1 MGSKGKTGFLV
12 GLALTAGLFA
22 GSVPAQAK
30 KVKLEISQADQK
42 VAAGKGLRVVVRA
55 PGRTVLSMAA
65 FARTFDGG
73 TSRASRSIRVRVGGS
88 GRAVVRIRLRSG
100 ARRAALGCGAR
111 TFIVRAVRGA
121 TGSAR
126 TSMTRS
132 LAECR
137 VGPLDLRQADECDFI
152 AQPNQ
157 GNCMFPFPSD
167 FHTRSERSAP
177 TGKRIEFAPGAMPT
191 NDSGV
196 PIDPSDYAASDG
208 FSHGQPIVL
217 KVPGLDSERAIE
229 RNDFVG
235 LESLGRYREE
245 TQRAVVIDSRTN
257 RRWPI
262 WVQVDANA
270 SSDED
275 RALIISPAVNF
286 EPGRRYVVAL
296 RNLVTT
302 QGEKIEAPAGFRVL
316 RDRLP
321 SRQRIV
327 NQRRKS
333 YEGIFKTLRKAKI
346 RRSNLYLAWAFTT
359 ASNENNYERALS
371 MRDRA
376 FAELGD
382 EDLSNGQIEG
392 TSPTFSV
399 TSIQNGPSPTVG
411 RRIRG
416 TFSVPCF
423 LEPGCFPSGE
433 IVLDGSGRPTRNG
446 NYQANFDCVVAPSS
460 LEPGAGPL
468 RPYVYG
474 HGLVGRASEVTGG
487 VNVSLTND
495 HEMLA
500 CATDEIGMANE
511 DLPVIGVALTELSTF
526 NRIPDRLQQGLLNSL
541 FLARLLAHPQGFAGH
556 PAFQNGDGSTAGE
569 SLIRPNEVY
578 WVGASQ
584 GGIFGGALA
593 AISPDFTRAALVV
606 GAMNYSTLLVRS
618 SNWPAYGAVMYGAY
632 TDELERP
639 LIFSLIQMLWDRGEP
654 NGYSHVM
661 TDDPPPDTPEHTISM
676 HIALGDHQ
684 VSNFASDVQARTIG
698 ASTNANPIDPRR
710 WPDYEALWNVP
721 RLTADQFPFTGNSII
736 YWDGGPVRPDPLDP
750 GELIGTGVPPY
761 ANVPPNPD
769 WEDPHGA
776 PRGASGPIEMMSTFL
791 RPNGFIDATA
801 ICSGDPCL
809 GGGWNGDYSALP
821 APAR

>member
-1 MGSKGKTGFLV
+1 MGSKGSIGVLV
-12 GLALTAGLFA
+12 VAALAIGLLAGA
-22 GSVPAQAK
+22 APAQAGK
-30 KVKLEISQADQK
+30 AKLEIVQADQK
-42 VAAGKGLRVVVRA
+42 AATGKGLRVVVRA
-55 PGRTVLSMAA
+55 PGRTSLSIAT

-73 TSRASRSIRVRVGGS
+73 TVSAARSIRVRVGAS
-88 GRAVVRIRLRSG
+88 GRAVVRVRLLSG
-100 ARRAALGCGAR
+100 ARAAARECGER
-111 TFIVRAVRGA
+111 TFIVRAIQGS

-126 TSMTRS
+126 ASMTRN
-132 LAECR
+132 LASCQ
-137 VGPLDLRQADECDFI
+137 VGILDLDRADECDFI
-152 AQPNQ
+152 AQPSQ

-167 FHTRSERSAP
+167 FYTRSDRSSP
-177 TGKRIEFAPGAMPT
+177 TGKRIAFDTGAMPT
-191 NDSGV
+191 NASGV

-217 KVPGLDSERAIE
+217 KVPGLDSEQAVE
-229 RNDFVG
+229 RNGFVG
-235 LESLGRYREE
+235 LEALGRYREA
-245 TQRAVVIDSRTN
+245 TQRAVVIDTRTG

-270 SSDED
+270 TSDED

-296 RNLVTT
+296 RNLVDA
-302 QGEKIEAPAGFRVL
+302 QGKTIEAPAGFRVL
-316 RDRLP
+316 RDGLP
-321 SRQRIV
+321 SRQRPV
-327 NQRRKS
+327 NLRRKS
-333 YEGIFKTLRKAKI
+333 YEDIFQTLRRAKVK
-346 RRSNLYLAWAFTT
+346 RSNLYLAWEFTT
-359 ASNENNYERALS
+359 ASNENNYGQALS

-382 EDLSNGQIEG
+382 EDLSDGQIEG
-392 TSPTFSV
+392 AAPTFSV
-399 TSIQNGPSPTVG
+399 TSIQNGPSPTIG

-416 TFSVPCF
+416 TFTVPCF
-423 LEPGCFPSGE
+423 MGTGCFPGGE
-433 IVLDGSGRPTRNG
+433 IVLDGSGNPTRNG
-446 NYQANFDCVVAPSS
+446 NYQANFDCAIAPSG
-460 LEPGAGPL
+460 LEPGANPL

-474 HGLVGRASEVTGG
+474 HGLVGRATEVTGG

-495 HEMLA
+495 HGMLA

-511 DLPVIGVALTELSTF
+511 DLPVIGVALTELSAF

-541 FLARLLAHPQGFAGH
+541 FLARLLAHPEGFGGH
-556 PAFQNGDGSTAGE
+556 PAFQDGNGTSAGD
-569 SLIRPNEVY
+569 SLIAPNEVY

-618 SNWPAYGAVMYGAY
+618 SNWPAYGAVMYSAY

-721 RLTADQFPFTGNSII
+721 RLSPDDFPFTGNSII
-736 YWDGGPVRPDPLDP
+736 YWDGGPVRPNPLDP
-750 GELIGTGVPPY
+750 GQLIGTGVPPY
-761 ANVPPNPD
+761 ANVPPDPD

-776 PRGASGPIEMMSTFL
+776 PRGASGPIAMISSFL
-791 RPNGFIDATA
+791 QPNGYIDATA
-801 ICSGDPCL
+801 ICGSDPCL
-809 GGGWNGDYSALP
+809 GGGWDGNYSALP
-821 APAR
+821 